1 MKNVV
6 VFTSNTCPHC
16 HTAKE
21 YLTQK
26 GVEFTERNVHE
37 DPNARKELMQKKI
50 MGVPAIFIDDEI
62 IVGFDKERVDELL
75 GL

>member
-6 VFTSNTCPHC
+6 VFSSNTCPHC
-16 HTAKE
+16 VTAKE
-21 YLTQK
+21 YLSSK
-26 GVEFTERNVHE
+26 GINYVERNIHE
-37 DPNARKELMQKKI
+37 DPDARKELMKNKI

-62 IVGFDKERVDELL
+62 IVGFDKARIDELL